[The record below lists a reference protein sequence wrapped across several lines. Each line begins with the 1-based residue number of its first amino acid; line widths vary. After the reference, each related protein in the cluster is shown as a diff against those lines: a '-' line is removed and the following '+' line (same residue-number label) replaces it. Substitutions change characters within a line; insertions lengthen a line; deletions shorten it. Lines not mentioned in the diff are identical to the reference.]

1 MEIHYYLSIFP
12 TEALIASQMNPED
25 FGSYMATG
33 SKSGSHE
40 RMIFIEIEGNFGRE
54 FDWKYAQ
61 ERTVPHPDG
70 TPKRSVWL
78 STYRALEHTPLEKM
92 RSMYLV
98 TKDGRVLELD
108 QTEYAAPDVP
118 REFYVYQELCPVTP
132 LVVSVHDPKDFGVYM
147 THEDVRVG
155 VPKIAFAD
163 LKVVNFDNLEDTGNI
178 GGIYDRNIDH
188 LKDCILAVTKDSVKK
203 VKNVERSPVESFS
216 YQIIN
221 QGIYVSD
228 GKSLL
233 MYRMP
238 SVDEIRR
245 DHYDFGRSAM
255 IL

>member
-12 TEALIASQMNPED
+12 TEALIASQMSPVD

-33 SKSGSHE
+33 AKSGSYE
-40 RMIFIEIEGNFGRE
+40 RMIFIEIEGGFGRD
-54 FDWKYAQ
+54 FDWKYAE

-78 STYRALEHTPLEKM
+78 AVYRVLENTPLDKM
-92 RSMYLV
+92 KSLYLV
-98 TKDGRVLELD
+98 TQDGRVLELG
-108 QTEYAAPDVP
+108 QTEYTPPEVKRD
-118 REFYVYQELCPVTP
+118 FYVYQELCPVTP
-132 LVVSVHDPKDFGVYM
+132 LVVTVHDPRTFGVYM
-147 THEDVRVG
+147 THKEVHTR

-203 VKNVERSPVESFS
+203 VKNVERSPVESFG
-216 YQIIN
+216 YQTIN
-221 QGIYVSD
+221 QGIYIGD
-228 GKSLL
+228 GESLL
-233 MYRMP
+233 MYPMP
-238 SVDEIRR
+238 SIDEMRR
-245 DHYDFGRSAM
+245 DHFDFGRSAM